1 MSMSYTNAATYSITA
16 QSGVFGK
23 WNILLWGPSA
33 VQHLGKSWRRGCKR
47 DLAKTDFLEYA
58 QSTMTISAGAAK
70 LCF

>member
-33 VQHLGKSWRRGCKR
+33 VQHLGKSWRR
-47 DLAKTDFLEYA
+47 DLAKMDFLEYA